1 MWTRNMVSHC
11 PKWYTRINTHAL
23 MSVALAI
30 VRVVVLAQ
38 YVLEVFVIAPVY
50 RSLPVQ
56 LRHASDAPL
65 VMLLGS
71 Y

>member
-1 MWTRNMVSHC
+1 
-11 PKWYTRINTHAL
+11 

-38 YVLEVFVIAPVY
+38 YVLEVLVIAPVY